1 MSEASAIAKRVLTQG
16 AFAYFC
22 TADMRNIPHVV
33 PVFFVFDPIRCH
45 AYFLLSENSKKVR
58 NIRLHAKV
66 SFTVDVRDPVNP
78 FENKGVMVQ
87 GEAQI
92 ERATATDAETE
103 RVKELFEE
111 KYGWS
116 SSQSF
121 LRYDHAERLLV
132 DVAVMKITC
141 WQGPRFVSCPKFC
154 IAPSRRRCAFV

>member
-1 MSEASAIAKRVLTQG
+1 MFVDVFTQG

-33 PVFFVFDPIRCH
+33 PVFFVFDPISCH
-45 AYFLLSENSKKVR
+45 AYFLFYRDSKKVR

-87 GEAQI
+87 GEAWV

-103 RVKELFEE
+103 HVKELFEE
-111 KYGWS
+111 KYGLS
-116 SSQSF
+116 SSHSF
-121 LRYDHAERLLV
+121 LRQYHAERLLV
-132 DVAVMKITC
+132 DFAVMKITC
-141 WQGPRFVSCPKFC
+141 WQGPRFVLCPKFC
-154 IAPSRRRCAFV
+154 IGSSRRRCAFV